1 MRKRLFIVSCILCF
15 AAVAV
20 APTRPKEHAF
30 YLPLIRRPPMSDIA
44 CQGQI
49 LGIVYE
55 DIDGNGRQGSNEV
68 GLPDVQMMLR
78 SYGNPHMT
86 TVVTNQR
93 GEYVATLSPGQYQ
106 LQGARPGGYQWTTP
120 DKWGIDI
127 VCATIRLNFGLTR
140 SPSQHE

>member
-1 MRKRLFIVSCILCF
+1 
-15 AAVAV
+15 
-20 APTRPKEHAF
+20 
-30 YLPLIRRPPMSDIA
+30 MSDIA